1 MVITKKFLIVKK
13 SQKHFYKKKQ
23 AKVSLVIRHFR
34 IESNL
39 FKGFRVHRNMTIE
52 LKGEVV
58 TDSTS
63 TANVLSVHD
72 VWTYAVNTKQTN
84 EIIFTN
90 IQQPVH

>member
-1 MVITKKFLIVKK
+1 MFITKKFLVVKK
-13 SQKHFYKKKQ
+13 SQKMFRIKRSKPKSIFYKKKKR

-39 FKGFRVHRNMTIE
+39 FKGFRVHRNITIE

-58 TDSTS
+58 TDSTT

-72 VWTYAVNTKQTN
+72 V
-84 EIIFTN
+84 
-90 IQQPVH
+90 